1 MLYTNKIC
9 CNMIFFVVVMSTKKL
24 RLLQCIVSSSHNYTS
39 MFILVSELLV
49 YNINRQLFDV
59 YWNQYWIYRLF
70 SPISDVKQR
79 VDARSIN
86 LHHIY
91 KLNFLISDLSR
102 NKLTELPQECTEYYS
117 MERLILYHNMI
128 RTIPDSVIHLHS
140 LQFLDLR

>member
-1 MLYTNKIC
+1 MYIGINIG
-9 CNMIFFVVVMSTKKL
+9 
-24 RLLQCIVSSSHNYTS
+24 
-39 MFILVSELLV
+39 FIDSLAPFQTL
-49 YNINRQLFDV
+49 
-59 YWNQYWIYRLF
+59 
-70 SPISDVKQR
+70 

-91 KLNFLISDLSR
+91 NLCFLISDLSR